1 MKFYI
6 FSIIPM
12 TSPQPTA
19 PRSASNNWEEF
30 LKKQQQKT
38 SLKNK
43 SRDNLTLNCTP
54 VQPTLSLS

>member
-30 LKKQQQKT
+30 FLKT
-38 SLKNK
+38 TTKNK
-43 SRDNLTLNCTP
+43 LKEQEQR
-54 VQPTLSLS
+54 

>member
-12 TSPQPTA
+12 T
-19 PRSASNNWEEF
+19 SASNNWEEF
-30 LKKQQQKT
+30 LKKQQQKA

-54 VQPTLSLS
+54 VQPVLSLS